1 MANNITVTITVR
13 DKVSPALSKMH
24 RNTVKQTSAFS
35 RMGTSASRTFST
47 MARDVDK
54 VARSGGKLSSLSMK
68 PLSSQFVNM
77 SRTVT
82 SLNRNTNALTQTVA
96 RLAATYLGVMGAKAA
111 IATSDTI
118 VSSKNRIGD
127 ANGTGWDSKETQ
139 QSLDK
144 IYTASQRARTGY
156 TDMMSNVGKSM
167 SLASGAFKDNIDNAI
182 RFQEIMGKAYAV
194 SGASQA
200 EQASSMYQ
208 MIQALSS
215 GVLQG
220 DELRSVRE
228 GATAAYQAIEKYAQ
242 GVLNTDDSLKDLAS
256 DGQITSDLVVAA
268 ILNAGDEID
277 KRFAKTRMTFGQ
289 MWTMF
294 KNDAVKAFEPVSQKL
309 NDILNSDS
317 FRSIA
322 AHATVALQYA
332 ANAIIVV
339 LNVVQMGIDFCAQ
352 HWQIAS
358 GIIVFF
364 ISLIVASMVIWAL
377 KGVWAFLSVGVQ
389 VAWFVIKIVLLCA
402 WYLILA
408 AVAWISALAQAN
420 AFAFVVT
427 AIVIVVLFIW
437 ALAREHA
444 KAAGQHVSI
453 IGTIVGI
460 IATAVAFIWNVVK
473 AGLTLILGG
482 FGKLWN
488 YVAAFV
494 NFFANAFNDPVASI
508 VHLFGDMV
516 DNALSMLQ
524 TLAQAIDTLFGSN
537 LASAVEGWRNGLSAS
552 VNFVAKT
559 YGNGKY
565 KEVAPKFKLPEF
577 KHTSYSGAF
586 MGANNWVNDKTSGLK
601 NKVSDFIKKIK
612 DKSTK
617 GVTKVGALPTT
628 PINPDD
634 FAGIGAAPAGVGGTG
649 GKGGSG
655 GSGGSS
661 LKDIA
666 NNTKNI
672 DKKMDK
678 LDDNFDYM
686 ITLAERDAINR
697 FTTAEIKVEMVN
709 NNAINNDQDID
720 GIIGTLSSRLRE
732 ELGVVAAGVHY

>member
-35 RMGTSASRTFST
+35 RMGTSASRTFSS

-54 VARSGGKLSSLSMK
+54 VVRSGGKLSSLSMK
-68 PLSSQFVNM
+68 PLSNQFVNM

-182 RFQEIMGKAYAV
+182 RFQEVMGKAYAV

-242 GVLNTDDSLKDLAS
+242 GVLNTDESLKDLAS

-322 AHATVALQYA
+322 SHATVALQYA

-339 LNVVQMGIDFCAQ
+339 LNVIQMGIDFCAQ
-352 HWQIAS
+352 HWKIAS
-358 GIIVFF
+358 AIIVFF
-364 ISLIVASMVIWAL
+364 ISLIVTSLVIWAL
-377 KGVWAFLSVGVQ
+377 KGAWAFLSVGVH
-389 VAWFVIKIVLLCA
+389 VAWCAAQIVALCVK
-402 WYLILA
+402 YLVLA
-408 AVAWISALAQAN
+408 AVAWISALAQGN
-420 AFAFVVT
+420 AFVFVAT
-427 AIVIVVLFIW
+427 AIILVIGLIW
-437 ALAREHA
+437 ALVNAHGG
-444 KAAGQHVSI
+444 AAGEHVSI
-453 IGTIVGI
+453 IGTVVGV
-460 IATAVAFIWNVVK
+460 IATAVAFVWNVIK
-473 AGLTLILGG
+473 AALTVIMGG
-482 FGKLWN
+482 FGQLWN
-488 YVAAFV
+488 YVAAFA
-494 NFFANAFNDPVASI
+494 NFFGNVFNDPIASI

-516 DNALSMLQ
+516 DNCLSMLQ
-524 TLAQAIDTLFGSN
+524 ALAQAIDAVFGSN
-537 LASAVEGWRNGLSAS
+537 LASTVEGWRKGLSSS
-552 VNFVAKT
+552 VDIVAKK
-559 YGNGKY
+559 YGNGSY
-565 KEVAPKFKLPEF
+565 QEVMHKFNLPDL
-577 KHTSYSGAF
+577 KHTSYSGTFA
-586 MGANNWVNDKTSGLK
+586 GANKWVNDKTGALKDKVAGL
-601 NKVSDFIKKIK
+601 VDKIK
-612 DKSTK
+612 DKTTS
-617 GVTKVGALPTT
+617 GVTKVGELPTAA
-628 PINPDD
+628 INPDD
-634 FAGIGAAPAGVGGTG
+634 YSSIGATPAAAGNGGTG
-649 GKGGSG
+649 GS
-655 GSGGSS
+655 GSS
-661 LKDIA
+661 GSKLKDIA
-666 NNTKNI
+666 DNTKNI
-672 DKKMDK
+672 DKKMDNI
-678 LDDNFDYM
+678 DDNFDYM

>member
-35 RMGTSASRTFST
+35 RMGTSASRTFSS

-54 VARSGGKLSSLSMK
+54 VVRSGGKLSSLSMK
-68 PLSSQFVNM
+68 PLSNQFISM

-182 RFQEIMGKAYAV
+182 RFQEVMGKAYAV

-242 GVLNTDDSLKDLAS
+242 GVLNTDESLKDLAS

-339 LNVVQMGIDFCAQ
+339 LNVIQMGIDFCAQ
-352 HWQIAS
+352 HWKIAS
-358 GIIVFF
+358 AIIVFF
-364 ISLIVASMVIWAL
+364 ISLIVTSLVIWAL
-377 KGVWAFLSVGVQ
+377 KGAWAFLSVGVH
-389 VAWFVIKIVLLCA
+389 VAWCAAQIVALCVK
-402 WYLILA
+402 YLILG
-408 AVAWISALAQAN
+408 AVAWLSALAQAN
-420 AFAFVVT
+420 AFVLVAT
-427 AIVIVVLFIW
+427 AIILVIGMIW
-437 ALAREHA
+437 VMVNVHGG
-444 KAAGQHVSI
+444 AAGEHVSI
-453 IGTIVGI
+453 IGTVVGV
-460 IATAVAFIWNVVK
+460 IATAVAFVWNVIK
-473 AGLTLILGG
+473 AALTLIVGG
-482 FGKLWN
+482 FGQLWN
-488 YVAAFV
+488 YVAAFA
-494 NFFANAFNDPVASI
+494 NFFGNVFNDPIASI

-516 DNALSMLQ
+516 DNCLSMLQ
-524 TLAQAIDTLFGSN
+524 ALAQAIDAVFGSN
-537 LASAVEGWRNGLSAS
+537 LASTVEGWRKGLSSS
-552 VNFVAKT
+552 VDIVAKK
-559 YGNGKY
+559 YGNGSY
-565 KEVAPKFKLPEF
+565 QEVLHKFNLPDL
-577 KHTSYSGAF
+577 KHTSYSGTFA
-586 MGANNWVNDKTSGLK
+586 GANKWVNDKTGALKDKVAGL
-601 NKVSDFIKKIK
+601 VDKIK
-612 DKSTK
+612 DKTTS
-617 GVTKVGALPTT
+617 GVTKVGELPTAA
-628 PINPDD
+628 INPDD
-634 FAGIGAAPAGVGGTG
+634 YSSIGATPAAAGNGGTG
-649 GKGGSG
+649 GS
-655 GSGGSS
+655 GSS
-661 LKDIA
+661 GSKLKDIA
-666 NNTKNI
+666 DNTKNI
-672 DKKMDK
+672 DKKMDNI
-678 LDDNFDYM
+678 DDNFDYM

>member
-35 RMGTSASRTFST
+35 HMGTSASRVFSN

-54 VARSGGKLSSLSMK
+54 VARSNRKLSSISMK
-68 PLSSQFVNM
+68 PLTSQLVGM
-77 SRTVT
+77 SRAVT
-82 SLNRNTNALTQTVA
+82 SLKRNTNALTQTVA

-111 IATSDTI
+111 ISTSDTI
-118 VSSKNRIGD
+118 VSAKNRIGD
-127 ANGTGWDSKETQ
+127 SNGTGWNSKETQ

-144 IYTASQRARTGY
+144 IYAASQRARTGY
-156 TDMMSNVGKSM
+156 SDMMSNVGKSM
-167 SLASGAFKDNIDNAI
+167 SLASNAFKGNIDNAI

-208 MIQALSS
+208 MIQALSA

-228 GATAAYQAIEKYAQ
+228 GATAAYQSIEKYAQ
-242 GVLNTDDSLKDLAS
+242 SVLHTSDSLKDLAS
-256 DGQITSDLVVAA
+256 EGLITSDLVVAA

-277 KRFAKTRMTFGQ
+277 KRFAKTRLTFGQ

-294 KNDAVKAFEPVSQKL
+294 KNDAIKAFEPVLQKL
-309 NDILNSDS
+309 NDVLNSDS
-317 FRSIA
+317 FRKIA
-322 AHATVALQYA
+322 SKAVIGLQYA
-332 ANAIIVV
+332 ANALMII
-339 LNVVQMGIDFCAQ
+339 LNVIQVGIDFCAQ
-352 HWQIAS
+352 HWQVAS
-358 GIIVFF
+358 TIIVFF
-364 ISLIVASMVIWAL
+364 ISLIIASLVIWAI
-377 KGVWAFLSVGVQ
+377 KGAWAFLSVGVM
-389 VAWFVIKIVLLCA
+389 VAWCITKFVAMCA
-402 WYLILA
+402 WNLILA

-420 AFAFVVT
+420 AFALVAM
-427 AIVIVVLFIW
+427 AIVLVIGIIW

-444 KAAGQHVSI
+444 KAAGEHVSL

-460 IATAVAFIWNVVK
+460 IATAVAFVWNVIK
-473 AGLTLILGG
+473 AGLTLVLGG

-516 DNALSMLQ
+516 DNVLSMLQ

-537 LASAVEGWRNGLSAS
+537 LASAVEGWRNGLSTS

-565 KEVAPKFKLPEF
+565 KEVAPKFKLPDF

-586 MGANNWVNDKTSGLK
+586 MGANNWVNDKSAGLK

-612 DKSTK
+612 DKATN
-617 GVTKVGALPTT
+617 GVTKVGKLPTAA
-628 PINPDD
+628 INPDN
-634 FAGIGAAPAGVGGTG
+634 FSGVGATPAGVGGTG
-649 GKGGSG
+649 GSGGSA

-672 DKKMDK
+672 DKKMDN

>member
-54 VARSGGKLSSLSMK
+54 VVRSGGKLSSLSMK

-127 ANGTGWDSKETQ
+127 VNGTGWDSKETQ

-182 RFQEIMGKAYAV
+182 RFQEVMGKAYAV

-242 GVLNTDDSLKDLAS
+242 GVLNTDESLKDLAS

-289 MWTMF
+289 MWAMF
-294 KNDAVKAFEPVSQKL
+294 KNDAVKAFEPVSRKL

-332 ANAIIVV
+332 ANAIIVI
-339 LNVVQMGIDFCAQ
+339 LNVLQMGIDFCAQ

-364 ISLIVASMVIWAL
+364 ISLITASLVIWAL

-408 AVAWISALAQAN
+408 AVAWVSALAQGN
-420 AFAFVVT
+420 AFVFVAT
-427 AIVIVVLFIW
+427 AIILVIGLIW
-437 ALAREHA
+437 ALVNAHGG
-444 KAAGQHVSI
+444 AAGEHVSI
-453 IGTIVGI
+453 IGTVVGV
-460 IATAVAFIWNVVK
+460 IATAVAFVWNVIK
-473 AGLTLILGG
+473 AALSVIMGG
-482 FGKLWN
+482 IGVLWN
-488 YVAAFV
+488 YIAKFV
-494 NFFANAFNDPVASI
+494 NFFANVFNDPIASI
-508 VHLFGDMV
+508 VHLFGDMA
-516 DNALSMLQ
+516 DNVLSILQ
-524 TLAQAIDTLFGSN
+524 SIAQAIDAVFGSN
-537 LASAVEGWRNGLSAS
+537 LAGAVEGWRKGLSRS
-552 VNFVAKT
+552 VGFVAKK
-559 YGNGKY
+559 YGNGNY
-565 KEVAPKFKLPEF
+565 QEVMHKFTLPEL
-577 KHTSYSGAF
+577 KHTSYSGTFA
-586 MGANNWVNDKTSGLK
+586 GANKWVNDKTGALKDMVSGF
-601 NKVSDFIKKIK
+601 VDKIK
-612 DKSTK
+612 DKTTS
-617 GVTKVGALPTT
+617 GVTKVGELPTAS
-628 PINPDD
+628 INPDD
-634 FAGIGAAPAGVGGTG
+634 YSSIGATPAVDGTGGTG
-649 GKGGSG
+649 GSGSK
-655 GSGGSS
+655 

-666 NNTKNI
+666 DNTKNI
-672 DKKMDK
+672 DKKMDNI
-678 LDDNFDYM
+678 DDNFDYM

>member
-1 MANNITVTITVR
+1 MSNNITVTITVR

-35 RMGTSASRTFST
+35 HMGTRASRVFSN

-54 VARSGGKLSSLSMK
+54 VVRSGGKLSSMSMK
-68 PLSSQFVNM
+68 PITSQLVGM
-77 SRTVT
+77 SRAVT
-82 SLNRNTNALTQTVA
+82 SLNRNTNALTHTMA

-111 IATSDTI
+111 ISTSDTI

-127 ANGTGWDSKETQ
+127 ANGTGWNSKETQ

-144 IYTASQRARTGY
+144 IYSAAQRARTGY
-156 TDMMSNVGKSM
+156 SDMMSNVGKSM
-167 SLASGAFKDNIDNAI
+167 SLASSAFKGNIDNAI

-242 GVLNTDDSLKDLAS
+242 GVLHSDESLKDLAS
-256 DGQITSDLVVAA
+256 DGLITSDLVVAA

-277 KRFAKTRMTFGQ
+277 KRFAKTRLTFGQ

-294 KNDAVKAFEPVSQKL
+294 KNDAIKAFEPVLQKL
-309 NDILNSDS
+309 NDVLNSDS
-317 FRSIA
+317 FRKIA
-322 AHATVALQYA
+322 SKVVVGLQYA
-332 ANAIIVV
+332 ANALVV
-339 LNVVQMGIDFCAQ
+339 ILNVIQIGIDFCAQ
-352 HWQIAS
+352 HWQVAS
-358 GIIVFF
+358 TIIVFF
-364 ISLIVASMVIWAL
+364 ISLIIASLVIWAI
-377 KGVWAFLSVGVQ
+377 KGAWAFLSVGVM
-389 VAWFVIKIVLLCA
+389 VAWCVAKFVLLCA
-402 WYLILA
+402 WHLILA

-420 AFAFVVT
+420 AFVLVIT
-427 AIVIVVLFIW
+427 AIVLVILFVW

-444 KAAGQHVSI
+444 KAAGEHVSI
-453 IGTIVGI
+453 IGTVAGIV
-460 IATAVAFIWNVVK
+460 ATAVAFVWNVIK

-516 DNALSMLQ
+516 DNVLSMLQ

-552 VNFVAKT
+552 VNLVAKT

-565 KEVAPKFKLPEF
+565 KEVAPKFKLPDF

-586 MGANNWVNDKTSGLK
+586 MGANNWVNDKTAGFKGKIADL
-601 NKVSDFIKKIK
+601 IGKIK
-612 DKSTK
+612 DKTTS
-617 GVTKVGALPTT
+617 GVTKVGKLPTAA
-628 PINPDD
+628 INPDD
-634 FAGIGAAPAGVGGTG
+634 FSGIGAVPEGAGGT
-649 GKGGSG
+649 GGSG

-672 DKKMDK
+672 DKKMDT

>member
-35 RMGTSASRTFST
+35 RMRTSASRTFSN

-54 VARSGGKLSSLSMK
+54 VVRSGGKLSSLSMK
-68 PLSSQFVNM
+68 PLISQFVNM
-77 SRTVT
+77 SRTVA

-242 GVLNTDDSLKDLAS
+242 GVLNTDESLKDLAS

-268 ILNAGDEID
+268 ILNAGDDID

-317 FRSIA
+317 FRSIV

-339 LNVVQMGIDFCAQ
+339 LNVVQMGIDLCAQ
-352 HWQIAS
+352 HWKIAS
-358 GIIVFF
+358 AIIVFF
-364 ISLIVASMVIWAL
+364 ISLIVTSLVIWAL
-377 KGVWAFLSVGVQ
+377 KGAWAFLSVGVY
-389 VAWFVIKIVLLCA
+389 VAWCAAQIVWLCA
-402 WYLILA
+402 KYMVLA
-408 AVAWISALAQAN
+408 VVAWIAALAQGN
-420 AFAFVVT
+420 AFVFVAT
-427 AIVIVVLFIW
+427 AIILVIGLIW
-437 ALAREHA
+437 ALVNAHGG
-444 KAAGQHVSI
+444 AAGEHVSI
-453 IGTIVGI
+453 IGTVVGV
-460 IATAVAFIWNVVK
+460 IATAVAFVWNVIK
-473 AGLTLILGG
+473 AALSVIMGG
-482 FGKLWN
+482 IGVLWN
-488 YVAAFV
+488 YIAQFV
-494 NFFANAFNDPVASI
+494 NFFANVFNDPIASI
-508 VHLFGDMV
+508 VHLFGDMA
-516 DNALSMLQ
+516 DNVLSILQ
-524 TLAQAIDTLFGSN
+524 SIAQAIDAVFGSN
-537 LASAVEGWRNGLSAS
+537 LAGAVEGWRKGLSGS
-552 VNFVAKT
+552 VDFVAKK
-559 YGNGKY
+559 YGNGNY
-565 KEVAPKFKLPEF
+565 QEVMHKFNLPEL
-577 KHTSYSGAF
+577 KHTSYSGTFA
-586 MGANNWVNDKTSGLK
+586 GANKWVNDKTGALKDMVSGF
-601 NKVSDFIKKIK
+601 VDKIK
-612 DKSTK
+612 DKTTS
-617 GVTKVGALPTT
+617 GVTKVGELPTAA
-628 PINPDD
+628 INPDN
-634 FAGIGAAPAGVGGTG
+634 FSGVGATPAGA
-649 GKGGSG
+649 GGSG
-655 GSGGSS
+655 GSGSK

-666 NNTKNI
+666 DNTKNI
-672 DKKMDK
+672 DKKMDNI
-678 LDDNFDYM
+678 DDNFDYM